1 MIKDFSK
8 WAFLLAFLVF
18 VSCSDSNDIPD
29 NPNPGTQTTLKDPVN
44 NFIWKGMNSWY
55 NWQLDVP
62 NLADSKDDIQEDYIN
77 FLNGYTD
84 YRNLM
89 YSLSYRHISLV
100 GAANA
105 VDRFSW
111 FVDDYEV
118 QANAFQGI
126 STRFGFTQRTIQINE
141 AGDIVI
147 AILLVEND
155 SPAARAGMKRG
166 DIVNAING
174 IILNTGTVDA
184 AFAGLSNET
193 VTLSFV
199 SENDGVL
206 TQLDDKTMTRA
217 VVTANPVHVQ
227 KIFNDIGGKKVGYL
241 LYNSF
246 DDSWNDELNEAF
258 AIFKAEGIN
267 ELVLDFR
274 FNGGGSGLATNY
286 LASMIYGQGGTGLFY
301 ETKFNAKHSQ
311 YNSGEF
317 FQNDLIIQNSNLD
330 VIGEEPVNRLNT
342 LDRLY
347 VLTSGSTA
355 SASELIINGLKPYMS
370 TVKLIGT
377 TTYGKNVGSI
387 TLYDSPDTDF
397 LSKDEAN
404 TAHKYAMQP
413 ICIQVFNKNGESD
426 YTQGFQPD
434 IEVDDTYNWNA
445 ILPFG
450 DRNEALLKVALD
462 DISGIAA
469 KQTLSKYQLQAREIK
484 MTLPEDRYDSEM
496 YFDHLIKK
504 QLKP

>member
-1 MIKDFSK
+1 MTKHFSK
-8 WAFLLAFLVF
+8 WAFAVAFIAF
-18 VSCSDSNDIPD
+18 ISCSDSNDITD
-29 NPNPGTQTTLKDPVN
+29 NPNPGAQTTLKDPIN

-55 NWQLDVP
+55 NWQLNVP
-62 NLADSKDDIQEDYIN
+62 NLADSKDDNQEDYIN

-84 YRNLM
+84 YRDLM
-89 YSLSYRHISLV
+89 YSLSYKHISLV
-100 GAANA
+100 GAENA
-105 VDRFSW
+105 IDRFSW
-111 FVDDYEV
+111 FVEDYVV
-118 QANAFQGI
+118 QANSFQGI

-147 AILLVEND
+147 AILLVENG
-155 SPAARAGMKRG
+155 SPADLAGMKRG

-174 IILNTGTVDA
+174 TVLNTGTVDA

-199 SENDGVL
+199 SENDGVF
-206 TQLDDKTMTRA
+206 TQLDDKTMTKA
-217 VVTANPVHVQ
+217 VVIANPVHVQ

-258 AIFKAEGIN
+258 AFFKAEGIN

-317 FQNDLIIQNSNLD
+317 FQNDLIIQNANLD

-347 VLTSGSTA
+347 ILTSGSTA

-387 TLYDSPDTDF
+387 TLYDSPETDF
-397 LSKDEAN
+397 LNRDEAN
-404 TAHKYAMQP
+404 TSHKYAMQP

-426 YTQGFQPD
+426 YTQGFEPD

-469 KQTLSKYQLQAREIK
+469 KQTLSKFQLQAKEVKIS
-484 MTLPEDRYDSEM
+484 LPENKYDNEM
-496 YFDHLIKK
+496 YFNHIIKRAI
-504 QLKP
+504 KP